1 MIKYIN
7 SLDTGGQFERVKM
20 SKGTMINEEI
30 AVVLCF
36 AICIAI
42 LVFAIMF
49 KCTGGNNESITN
61 NQTITEQR

>member
-1 MIKYIN
+1 
-7 SLDTGGQFERVKM
+7 M

-36 AICIAI
+36 AICIAV

-49 KCTGGNNESITN
+49 KCTGKENNTN
-61 NQTITEQR
+61 DLRTNIEYNQL

>member
-1 MIKYIN
+1 
-7 SLDTGGQFERVKM
+7 M
-20 SKGTMINEEI
+20 SKGTYINEEI

-49 KCTGGNNESITN
+49 KCTGKENTNESGQFTTQSNIETN
-61 NQTITEQR
+61 KN

>member
-1 MIKYIN
+1 
-7 SLDTGGQFERVKM
+7 M

-36 AICIAI
+36 GICIAI

-49 KCTGGNNESITN
+49 KCTGKEQVNEPITN
-61 NQTITEQR
+61 IERIENQ

>member
-1 MIKYIN
+1 MKN
-7 SLDTGGQFERVKM
+7 KS
-20 SKGTMINEEI
+20 TMINEEI

-49 KCTGGNNESITN
+49 KCTGKEQLNEVTTN
-61 NQTITEQR
+61 IEQNQQ

>member
-1 MIKYIN
+1 MKN
-7 SLDTGGQFERVKM
+7 KS
-20 SKGTMINEEI
+20 TMINEEI

-61 NQTITEQR
+61 NQTITEQRWFTNT